1 MTACDWQVQR
11 AKASD
16 LAIRFAGVGE
26 RLPLVIRRSN
36 GTFVI

>member
-1 MTACDWQVQR
+1 MTACDWQAQR

-16 LAIRFAGVGE
+16 LATRFAGVGE
-26 RLPLVIRRSN
+26 RLQLSIRRSN